1 MRKNLKVAFC
11 GGGTGGHYYPAI
23 AVYQELS
30 KRFDIEA
37 LYFTIAGRL
46 DDKNVEKDI
55 PRVKRIPLK
64 VKGLRRPL
72 AHPENFFRVLSHLRT
87 SSKVKKILKDFNP
100 DLVFSTGGYI
110 SYPVVKAAHTLG
122 IPIYIHEQNSIPGIA
137 NKKLSVFARK
147 VYVSFSE
154 SADYFPVPKDKIIV
168 SGNPVRKPV
177 KNREEL
183 LNQLGFDPKTPFVVI
198 TGGSLG
204 SDLLN
209 ELALSLYSKILEHGP
224 NINFL
229 HITGNENIPAKL
241 NEFPFVI
248 EKAYEP
254 ELHEYINIADA
265 VIARGGAT
273 TIAEILNYKSFGIII
288 PWEGAAENHQYYN
301 AVSLEKQGQ
310 GCVILESAATPEKIY
325 STLVTT
331 LKRMSFKNNEVFR
344 NPARVIVE
352 HVVREE

>member
-11 GGGTGGHYYPAI
+11 GGGTGGHYYPAV

-46 DDKNVEKDI
+46 DDKKVEKDI
-55 PRVKRIPLK
+55 PGVKRIPLK

-72 AHPENFFRVLSHLRT
+72 THPENFFRVLSHLHT
-87 SSKVKKILKDFNP
+87 SSKVKKILKAFGP

-110 SYPVVKAAHTLG
+110 SYPVVKAAHALK

-137 NKKLSVFARK
+137 NKRLSVFAQK
-147 VYVSFSE
+147 VFVSFSE
-154 SADYFPVPKDKIIV
+154 SADYFPVSKDKIIV
-168 SGNPVRKPV
+168 SGNPVREPV
-177 KNREEL
+177 KNRKEL
-183 LNQLGFDPKTPFVVI
+183 LAKLGFDPKIPFVVI

-209 ELALSLYSKILEHGP
+209 ELALSLYAKISEHGP
-224 NINFL
+224 NMNFL
-229 HITGNENIPAKL
+229 HITGDETLITELKKI
-241 NEFPFVI
+241 PFVI
-248 EKAYEP
+248 GKAYEP
-254 ELHEYINIADA
+254 DLHEYINIADA

-273 TIAEILNYKSFGIII
+273 TIAEILNYESFGIII

-301 AVSLEKQGQ
+301 AVSLEKQGH
-310 GCVILESAATPEKIY
+310 GCVILESAATPEKVY